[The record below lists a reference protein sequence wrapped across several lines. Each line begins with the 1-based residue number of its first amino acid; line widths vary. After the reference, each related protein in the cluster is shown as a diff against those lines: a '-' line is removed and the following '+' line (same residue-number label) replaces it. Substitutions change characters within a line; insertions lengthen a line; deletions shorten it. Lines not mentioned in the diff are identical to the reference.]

1 MPGPISAALPPIV
14 SAAGLLLAVI
24 APWSFGDVAPAWQAG
39 GLALAMLVLVATA
52 AAPEAYAA
60 ILFFAGAAILGVAP
74 PDTVF
79 SGFHSGAFWLVL
91 SGLVFGAAARHA
103 GLADRL
109 ARQAAGVFG
118 TSYAA
123 LIAGMVAAGVL
134 LAFLVPAAVGR
145 VALLVPIALALA
157 ERAGYD
163 AGHPGRTGLVMA
175 AALGTFFPPFG
186 ILPANVP
193 NMILTGAAETLYD
206 HHFGYGGWLAL
217 HFPVLGI
224 LKAVLL
230 VVLLVRLFPA
240 PPPREAGAREAGAR
254 EAGAMA
260 PGVAAD
266 PRALGRLALILGA
279 TLALWATDWLHG
291 LKPAWVGL
299 SAAALILTPGLR
311 LVPADFIRTG
321 LPVGTLI
328 FIAAMLSLGAV
339 ISAAGLGDAMGG
351 VMIDLAGFEPGAD
364 ALNVYKLGLIS
375 TVVGLL
381 GSLHGTPAIL
391 TPLAARLAEATGL
404 SLDTVLMTQA
414 LGFSTALLPY
424 QSPPVIVA
432 LGLSGIGQGPA
443 ARAMIALGLAAMLLL
458 WPLDLVWWT
467 VLGRI

>member
-1 MPGPISAALPPIV
+1 MTRPTIGTALPPMI
-14 SAAGLLLAVI
+14 SAAGLLLAVT
-24 APWSFGDVAPAWQAG
+24 APLFAGDAATAVQAG
-39 GLALAMLVLVATA
+39 GLALAMLVLVATGA
-52 AAPEAYAA
+52 TPEAYAA
-60 ILFFAGAAILGVAP
+60 VLFFAGAALLGTAP

-109 ARQAAGVFG
+109 ARGAAGAFG
-118 TSYAA
+118 RSYPA
-123 LIAGMVAAGVL
+123 LIAGLVAAGVA

-157 ERAGYD
+157 DRAGYPT
-163 AGHPGRTGLVMA
+163 GHPGRTGLVLA

-193 NMILTGAAETLYD
+193 NMILTGAADTLYD
-206 HHFGYGGWLAL
+206 HHFGYGDWLLL
-217 HFPVLGI
+217 HFPVLGMV
-224 LKAVLL
+224 KAALL
-230 VVLLVRLFPA
+230 VGLLVRLFPA
-240 PPPREAGAREAGAR
+240 PPPVAAD
-254 EAGAMA
+254 AMA
-260 PGVAAD
+260 QTAPAD
-266 PRALGRLALILGA
+266 PRALTRLAVILGA

-291 LKPAWVGL
+291 LKPAWIGL
-299 SAAALILTPGLR
+299 AAAALILTPRLR

-321 LPVGTLI
+321 LPVGTLL

-339 ISAAGLGDAMGG
+339 IAASGLGDAMGA
-351 VMIDLAGFEPGAD
+351 VMIAIAGFEPGAD
-364 ALNVYKLGLIS
+364 AANVYKLGLIS

-391 TPLAARLAEATGL
+391 APLAERMVAATGL
-404 SLDTVLMTQA
+404 PLDTVLMTQV

-432 LGLSGIGQGPA
+432 LGLSGIGQRAA
-443 ARAMIALGLAAMLLL
+443 ARAMLALGLITPLLI

-467 VLGRI
+467 LLGRI

>member
-1 MPGPISAALPPIV
+1 MPSAPRAMSTLISAALPPIV

-24 APWSFGDVAPAWQAG
+24 APGIFGAAAPAWQAG

-206 HHFGYGGWLAL
+206 HHFSYGGWLAL

-240 PPPREAGAREAGAR
+240 PPPREAGA
-254 EAGAMA
+254 MA
-260 PGVAAD
+260 PGAAAD

-279 TLALWATDWLHG
+279 TLVLWATDWLHG

-364 ALNVYKLGLIS
+364 AINVYKLGLIS
-375 TVVGLL
+375 TAVGLL

-391 TPLAARLAEATGL
+391 TPLAGRLAEATGL

-432 LGLSGIGQGPA
+432 LGLAGIGQGPA
-443 ARAMIALGLAAMLLL
+443 ARAMIALGLATMLLL

-467 VLGRI
+467 IIGRI